1 MEAHASCNETGVQV
15 SYPGAEKSENHAV
28 LWNKPVVHC
37 EDVFIGL
44 ITGQ

>member
-1 MEAHASCNETGVQV
+1 MEAHVVCNETGVQV
-15 SYPGAEKSENHAV
+15 SYPRAEKSENRAM
-28 LWNKPVVHC
+28 LRNKPVVHC